1 MVARAPIAKYH
12 TLGRLNNRNICLI
25 VLEAGSTDQG
35 VSRFGFSGSL
45 SAWLADGGFVTV
57 SSHGPFSVD
66 TSKIVFKRDSHVFHR
81 VIKCKH
87 VRDFVINQK
96 TSIML

>member
-1 MVARAPIAKYH
+1 MSINKRMDKQIGWAVLVARAPIIKYH
-12 TLGRLNNRNICLI
+12 TLGRLNNRNTFLI

-35 VSRFGFSGSL
+35 VSGFGFSGSL

-66 TSKIVFKRDSHVFHR
+66 TSKDSF
-81 VIKCKH
+81 
-87 VRDFVINQK
+87 
-96 TSIML
+96 